1 MGLGRAAKL
10 DLVYAFMAK
19 RPTKPEAHSW
29 VVYHLKGTPAKLVGI
44 VYDQPDAESAIKQ
57 AIEEYKVPAK
67 LRGRLMAQRR
77 ER

>member
-10 DLVYAFMAK
+10 DLVYGFMEK

-57 AIEEYKVPAK
+57 AIEEYKVPPNLQA
-67 LRGRLMAQRR
+67 RLIARQRD
-77 ER
+77 